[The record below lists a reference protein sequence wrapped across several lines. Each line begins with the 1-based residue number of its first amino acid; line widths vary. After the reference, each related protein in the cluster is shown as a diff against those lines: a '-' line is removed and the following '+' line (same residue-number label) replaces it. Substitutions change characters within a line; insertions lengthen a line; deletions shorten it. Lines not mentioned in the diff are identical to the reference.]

1 MSAPATGGTPA
12 VTSPP
17 ASLPVTPPASPS
29 VLPPVARGPLARA
42 LRRAASWVRALD
54 ARLVAPGPAWRARWV
69 HAGVAAVVGLRLLT
83 RDWTQLADR
92 PPALR
97 SHLNLVG
104 WVPDLP
110 VAVLVA
116 LQAVGVVAAVL
127 AIGRVRPRLAFAVA
141 WAVYVVLAG
150 LWGSSGKFMHNDVL
164 TVTVA
169 TVLLCSSPPAR
180 DVRADDR
187 SVRWGWPPRAA
198 LAVVGVV
205 YLLTGVQKL
214 RHSGPG
220 WALGDNM
227 AWVLRQ
233 GTSPLGEGFT
243 LAVANLPALPQ
254 LLATGALCLELLA
267 PLLLLVAWTR
277 IPFAVAVAVMHT
289 SIWACLGLD
298 YSAWV
303 LTAAAVAVPA
313 GLPWRPPWSRRR
325 TSTRR
330 QVRAAT
336 A

>member
-1 MSAPATGGTPA
+1 MSAPATGATPVVGA
-12 VTSPP
+12 PETRT
-17 ASLPVTPPASPS
+17 A
-29 VLPPVARGPLARA
+29 GPG
-42 LRRAASWVRALD
+42 RRWPALD

-69 HAGVAAVVGLRLLT
+69 HGGVAAVVGLRLLT
-83 RDWTQLADR
+83 RDWTLIADR
-92 PPALR
+92 PSALR
-97 SHLNLVG
+97 SHVNVVG

-110 VAVLVA
+110 AAALVA
-116 LQAVGVVAAVL
+116 LQVLGVAAAVL
-127 AIGRVRPRLAFAVA
+127 AIARVRPRLAFAVA
-141 WAVYVVLAG
+141 WAAYLVLAG
-150 LWGSSGKFMHNDVL
+150 LWGSSGKVMHNDVL

-169 TVLLCSSPPAR
+169 TVLLFSSPPGR
-180 DVRADDR
+180 GVPRGDLR
-187 SVRWGWPPRAA
+187 VRWGWPPRAA

-233 GTSPLGEGFT
+233 GSSPLGDG
-243 LAVANLPALPQ
+243 LAQALANLPAVPQ

-277 IPFAVAVAVMHT
+277 PLFALAVAVMHT

-303 LTAAAVAVPA
+303 LTVAAVAVPA
-313 GLPWRPPWSRRR
+313 GLPWRPPWPRGREPRSR
-325 TSTRR
+325 
-330 QVRAAT
+330 VVAPAAPAT
-336 A
+336 PAAP

>member
-1 MSAPATGGTPA
+1 MSAPTTGSMPA
-12 VTSPP
+12 VTPPP
-17 ASLPVTPPASPS
+17 AAP
-29 VLPPVARGPLARA
+29 GPLARA
-42 LRRAASWVRALD
+42 RRRAASLPRALD

-83 RDWTQLADR
+83 RDWAQLADR
-92 PPALR
+92 PPELR

-110 VAVLVA
+110 VAVLVG
-116 LQAVGVVAAVL
+116 LQAVGFVAAVL

-141 WAVYVVLAG
+141 WAAYVVLAG

-169 TVLLCSSPPAR
+169 TVLLFSSPPTR
-180 DVRADDR
+180 DVPADDR
-187 SVRWGWPPRAA
+187 SLRWGWPPRAA

-303 LTAAAVAVPA
+303 LTVAAVAVPA
-313 GLPWRPPWSRRR
+313 GLPWRPPWSRQHR
-325 TSTRR
+325 TWQHRSR
-330 QVRAAT
+330 QRPGVPAS
-336 A
+336 